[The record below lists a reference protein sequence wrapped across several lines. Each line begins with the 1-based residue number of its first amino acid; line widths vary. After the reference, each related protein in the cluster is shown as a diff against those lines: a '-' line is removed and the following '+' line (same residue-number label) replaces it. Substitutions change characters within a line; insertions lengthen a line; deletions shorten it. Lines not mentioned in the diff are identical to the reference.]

1 MYKVSC
7 TEELRAVRKIG
18 IKCAEEW
25 SNTHRLEVMFESL
38 KARETGTCLVFV
50 YLEKKTREN
59 FQDGG
64 STKAREKIYE
74 FLSFPQWFPSSLSA
88 HSLTLPFL
96 TFHRNLEEVNRVAD
110 AAGLVNRTGPVQV
123 LYSSST
129 CNTNKYQLLELPP
142 GLLDTLQVGNRYDTC
157 LIYLGVWF
165 HELSEGQFES
175 LLLFLLHKISRN
187 LYIYYLVI
195 FWCEYPQCCY

>member
-7 TEELRAVRKIG
+7 TKELRAVRKIG
-18 IKCAEEW
+18 IKCTEEW
-25 SNTHRLEVMFESL
+25 SNTHRLEAMFESL

-50 YLEKKTREN
+50 YLEKKPGKTFKMAGAPRQEKR
-59 FQDGG
+59 
-64 STKAREKIYE
+64 STK

-88 HSLTLPFL
+88 HSLTLPFI

-123 LYSSST
+123 LYFSST

-157 LIYLGVWF
+157 LIYLGLWF
-165 HELSEGQFES
+165 HELSEVQFES
-175 LLLFLLHKISRN
+175 LPLFLLHEISRN